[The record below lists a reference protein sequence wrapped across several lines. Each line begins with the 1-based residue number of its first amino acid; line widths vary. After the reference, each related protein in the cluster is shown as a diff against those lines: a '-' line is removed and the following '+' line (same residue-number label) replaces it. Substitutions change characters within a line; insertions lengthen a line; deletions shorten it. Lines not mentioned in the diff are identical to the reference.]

1 MKQKLINYW
10 LINVWTKER
19 GYEDIKLFGVDYPTK
34 SEAKKEAKTFG
45 KIQTITPIYLK
56 NENF

>member
-19 GYEDIKLFGVDYPTK
+19 GYEDIKLFGVDYSTK
-34 SEAKKEAKTFG
+34 LEAIKEAKTFG
-45 KIQTITPIYLK
+45 KIQSIQTLYLK
-56 NENF
+56 QD